1 MQFWLLHA
9 NIQHNV
15 THHLTAIRR
24 LDAETYY
31 CICCFVIA
39 AAHPMY
45 AYSYKPLEFLASVN
59 NGIPIGVWHE
69 SAEEMTSPF

>member
-1 MQFWLLHA
+1 M
-9 NIQHNV
+9 
-15 THHLTAIRR
+15 
-24 LDAETYY
+24 
-31 CICCFVIA
+31 IA

-45 AYSYKPLEFLASVN
+45 TYSYKPLEFRASVN